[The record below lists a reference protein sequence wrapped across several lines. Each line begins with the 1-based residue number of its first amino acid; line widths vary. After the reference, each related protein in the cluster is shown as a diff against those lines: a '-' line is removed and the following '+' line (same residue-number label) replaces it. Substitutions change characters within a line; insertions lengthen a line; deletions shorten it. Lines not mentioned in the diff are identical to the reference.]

1 MVQTLN
7 FINLS
12 SQQAP
17 NDVDWAGLVNSGVQG
32 VLIRLGHGII
42 RDPCASGHIAKA
54 KQYGLYWHGYHT
66 YEGVVNEPQFT
77 IKNATELGLSTSQ
90 YYFVDLTKSS
100 DPFNDYYALHA
111 NWLSQGYSTGLLI
124 SSNDYLSKFTDSD
137 VTASGTLRWLIS
149 DTEPANYDIWQYSSE
164 GTIGTSSVKVGFN
177 FAKTDKL
184 KYNLNTTLTGADISK
199 DPYNPQAPV
208 GGAYIGWGYDTT
220 GLGGGKTIGYSTNGK
235 NFYALIGPDGLV
247 VRKSDGNR
255 IYGTIAD
262 QIDSAISANVIPAES
277 AANSA
282 YSMASQAVEQANVT
296 KQAQAATD
304 QAITEAKQGANDA
317 MSRAMSAWDVATG
330 AKEAVTD
337 FDPLIKSAQSDASKA
352 LAQIADTANAL
363 SDAKTA
369 FGSGVAEAKE
379 LAITAQT
386 TANSAVESA
395 GENAKELASQANAL
409 SDAKKAIDS
418 DVASAKGLA
427 NAAQATADNAIKS
440 ASSVANDLAAV
451 ASQANANA
459 SGITKVT
466 SDVGLLQT
474 TVADNSG
481 NISKI
486 QDRKSTRLNSSHI
499 TRSRMPSSA

>member
-111 NWLSQGYSTGLLI
+111 TWLSQGYSTGLLI
-124 SSNDYLSKFTDSD
+124 SNEDYLSKFTDSE

-149 DTEPANYDIWQYSSE
+149 DTEPADYDVWQYSSE
-164 GTIGTSSVKVGFN
+164 GTVGTSSVKVGFN

-184 KYNLNTTLTGADISK
+184 KYNLSTTLTGADISK

-235 NFYALIGPDGLV
+235 
-247 VRKSDGNR
+247 K
-255 IYGTIAD
+255 
-262 QIDSAISANVIPAES
+262 
-277 AANSA
+277 
-282 YSMASQAVEQANVT
+282 
-296 KQAQAATD
+296 
-304 QAITEAKQGANDA
+304 
-317 MSRAMSAWDVATG
+317 
-330 AKEAVTD
+330 
-337 FDPLIKSAQSDASKA
+337 
-352 LAQIADTANAL
+352 
-363 SDAKTA
+363 
-369 FGSGVAEAKE
+369 
-379 LAITAQT
+379 
-386 TANSAVESA
+386 
-395 GENAKELASQANAL
+395 
-409 SDAKKAIDS
+409 
-418 DVASAKGLA
+418 
-427 NAAQATADNAIKS
+427 
-440 ASSVANDLAAV
+440 
-451 ASQANANA
+451 
-459 SGITKVT
+459 
-466 SDVGLLQT
+466 LL
-474 TVADNSG
+474 
-481 NISKI
+481 
-486 QDRKSTRLNSSHI
+486 RLNWSQWVGC
-499 TRSRMPSSA
+499 AQE